1 MKIKYIHNLEYS
13 YEESVQLGEHRLC
26 IKPRSHGFQRL
37 INFNLNISPN
47 PKILYPLLA
56 ASGEEINR
64 ITFEGYTDSLSIKAI
79 SEVETLKHP
88 CILDGIKERDLTLPF
103 CRSIINRDLQG
114 ALEGWMPNGQHDPSA
129 VELAQESLAGSSN
142 NALSFTFQLIEIIQD
157 RVKYTKRHT
166 GPAWPASRTLRE
178 RVGSCRDLAMLM
190 VESCRSVG
198 IPSRFVSG
206 YHFEDPLPKEFE
218 LHAWAELYI
227 PGAGWRGF
235 DPSGKGLIDE
245 RYLTLVSSSKSN
257 LTAVITG
264 NFRGKTNLKNNL
276 TWEIKPL
283 EICNYLSLLIF
294 KMILKDI

>member
-1 MKIKYIHNLEYS
+1 MKIKYIHNLKYS

-88 CILDGIKERDLTLPF
+88 CILDGVKERDLTLPF

-283 EICNYLSLLIF
+283 EICN
-294 KMILKDI
+294 

>member
-79 SEVETLKHP
+79 SEVETFKHP
-88 CILDGIKERDLTLPF
+88 CILDGVKERDLTLPF

-206 YHFEDPLPKEFE
+206 YHFEEPLPKEFE

-283 EICNYLSLLIF
+283 EICN
-294 KMILKDI
+294 

>member
-88 CILDGIKERDLTLPF
+88 CILDGVKERDLTLPF

-245 RYLTLVSSSKSN
+245 RYLTLVSSSKSD

-283 EICNYLSLLIF
+283 EICN
-294 KMILKDI
+294 

>member
-79 SEVETLKHP
+79 SEVETFKHP
-88 CILDGIKERDLTLPF
+88 CILDGVKERDLTLPF

-190 VESCRSVG
+190 VEACRSVG

-264 NFRGKTNLKNNL
+264 NFKGKTNLKNNL

-283 EICNYLSLLIF
+283 EICN
-294 KMILKDI
+294 

>member
-1 MKIKYIHNLEYS
+1 MKIKYIHKLEYS

-37 INFNLNISPN
+37 IKFDLNISPK

-64 ITFEGYTDSLSIKAI
+64 ITFEGYANSLSIKAV

-88 CILDGIKERDLTLPF
+88 DIFDGVKQRDLTLPF
-103 CRSIINRDLQG
+103 CRSFINRDLQG

-129 VELAQESLAGSSN
+129 VELAQEALAGSSN

-157 RVKYTKRHT
+157 RVKYTKRHS

-190 VESCRSVG
+190 VEACRSVG

-206 YHFEDPLPKEFE
+206 YHFEDPLPNVFD

-264 NFRGKTNLKNNL
+264 NFVGRKNLENNFS
-276 TWEIKPL
+276 WEIKPL
-283 EICNYLSLLIF
+283 AIHN
-294 KMILKDI
+294 

>member
-88 CILDGIKERDLTLPF
+88 CIIDGVKEKDLTLPF

-190 VESCRSVG
+190 VEACRSVG

-206 YHFEDPLPKEFE
+206 YHFEDPLPKDFE

-283 EICNYLSLLIF
+283 EICN
-294 KMILKDI
+294 

>member
-37 INFNLNISPN
+37 INFDLNISPN

-64 ITFEGYTDSLSIKAI
+64 ITFEGYTNNLSIKAV

-88 CILDGIKERDLTLPF
+88 DIFDGVKERDLTLPF

-129 VELAQESLAGSSN
+129 VELAQEALAGSSN
-142 NALSFTFQLIEIIQD
+142 NALSFTYQLIEIIQD

-190 VESCRSVG
+190 VEACRSVG

-206 YHFEDPLPKEFE
+206 YHFEDPLPNEFD

-264 NFRGKTNLKNNL
+264 NFKGKTNLKNNL
-276 TWEIKPL
+276 IWEIKPL
-283 EICNYLSLLIF
+283 EICN
-294 KMILKDI
+294 

>member
-47 PKILYPLLA
+47 PKIIYPLLA

-64 ITFEGYTDSLSIKAI
+64 VTFEGYTDSLSIKAI

-88 CILDGIKERDLTLPF
+88 CIFDGVKERDLTLPF

-129 VELAQESLAGSSN
+129 VELAQEALAGSSN

-235 DPSGKGLIDE
+235 DPSGKGLIDD

-283 EICNYLSLLIF
+283 EICN
-294 KMILKDI
+294 

>member
-88 CILDGIKERDLTLPF
+88 CILDGVKERDLTLPF
-103 CRSIINRDLQG
+103 CRSLINRDLQG

-129 VELAQESLAGSSN
+129 VELAQESLAGSCN

-235 DPSGKGLIDE
+235 DPSGKGLIDD

-283 EICNYLSLLIF
+283 EICN
-294 KMILKDI
+294 

>member
-88 CILDGIKERDLTLPF
+88 CILDGVKERDLTLPF

-129 VELAQESLAGSSN
+129 VELAQEALAGSSN

-283 EICNYLSLLIF
+283 EICN
-294 KMILKDI
+294 

>member
-37 INFNLNISPN
+37 INFDLNISPN

-64 ITFEGYTDSLSIKAI
+64 ITFEGYTNNLSIKAV

-88 CILDGIKERDLTLPF
+88 DIFDGVKERDLTLPF

-129 VELAQESLAGSSN
+129 VELAQEALAGSSN
-142 NALSFTFQLIEIIQD
+142 NALSFIYLLIEIIQD

-190 VESCRSVG
+190 VEACRSVG

-206 YHFEDPLPKEFE
+206 YHFEDPLPNEFD

-264 NFRGKTNLKNNL
+264 NFRGRTNLKNNL
-276 TWEIKPL
+276 SWEIKPL
-283 EICNYLSLLIF
+283 QINN
-294 KMILKDI
+294 

>member
-88 CILDGIKERDLTLPF
+88 CILDGVKERDLTLPF

-206 YHFEDPLPKEFE
+206 YHFEDPLQKEFE

-235 DPSGKGLIDE
+235 DPSGKGLIDD

-283 EICNYLSLLIF
+283 EICN
-294 KMILKDI
+294 

>member
-1 MKIKYIHNLEYS
+1 MYS

-37 INFNLNISPN
+37 INFDLNISPN

-64 ITFEGYTDSLSIKAI
+64 VTFEGYTNNLSIKAV
-79 SEVETLKHP
+79 SEVETFEHP
-88 CILDGIKERDLTLPF
+88 DIFDGVKERDLTLPF

-129 VELAQESLAGSSN
+129 IELAQEALAGSSN
-142 NALSFTFQLIEIIQD
+142 NALSFTYQLIEIIQD

-190 VESCRSVG
+190 VEACRSVG

-206 YHFEDPLPKEFE
+206 YHFEEPLPNEFD

-245 RYLTLVSSSKSN
+245 RYLTLVSSSKST

-264 NFRGKTNLKNNL
+264 NFRGRTNLKNNFS
-276 TWEIKPL
+276 WEIKPL
-283 EICNYLSLLIF
+283 EIKN
-294 KMILKDI
+294 

>member
-88 CILDGIKERDLTLPF
+88 CILDGVKERDLTLPF

-166 GPAWPASRTLRE
+166 GPAWPASRTLRD

-283 EICNYLSLLIF
+283 EICN
-294 KMILKDI
+294 

>member
-88 CILDGIKERDLTLPF
+88 CILDGVKERDLTLPF

-142 NALSFTFQLIEIIQD
+142 NALSFIFQLIEIIQD

-264 NFRGKTNLKNNL
+264 NFRGKTNLKNIL
-276 TWEIKPL
+276 KWEIKPL
-283 EICNYLSLLIF
+283 EICN
-294 KMILKDI
+294 

>member
-64 ITFEGYTDSLSIKAI
+64 INFEGYTDSLSIKAI

-88 CILDGIKERDLTLPF
+88 CILDGVKERDLTLPF

-129 VELAQESLAGSSN
+129 VELAQESLAGGSN

-283 EICNYLSLLIF
+283 EICN
-294 KMILKDI
+294 

>member
-26 IKPRSHGFQRL
+26 IQPRSHGFQRL

-79 SEVETLKHP
+79 SEVETFKHP
-88 CILDGIKERDLTLPF
+88 CILDGVKERDLTLPF

-283 EICNYLSLLIF
+283 EICN
-294 KMILKDI
+294 

>member
-79 SEVETLKHP
+79 SEVETFKHP
-88 CILDGIKERDLTLPF
+88 CILDGVKERDLTLPF

-283 EICNYLSLLIF
+283 AICN
-294 KMILKDI
+294 

>member
-88 CILDGIKERDLTLPF
+88 CILDGVKERDLTLPF
-103 CRSIINRDLQG
+103 CRSLINRDLQG

-283 EICNYLSLLIF
+283 EISN
-294 KMILKDI
+294 

>member
-88 CILDGIKERDLTLPF
+88 CILDGVKERDLTLPF

-235 DPSGKGLIDE
+235 DPSGKGLIDD

-283 EICNYLSLLIF
+283 DICN
-294 KMILKDI
+294 

>member
-37 INFNLNISPN
+37 INFDLNISPN

-64 ITFEGYTDSLSIKAI
+64 ITFEGYTNNLSIKAV

-88 CILDGIKERDLTLPF
+88 DIFDGVKERDLTLPF

-129 VELAQESLAGSSN
+129 VELAQEALAGSSN
-142 NALSFTFQLIEIIQD
+142 NALSFTYQLIEIIQD

-190 VESCRSVG
+190 VEACRSVG

-206 YHFEDPLPKEFE
+206 YHFEDPLPNEFD

-257 LTAVITG
+257 LTAVVTG

-276 TWEIKPL
+276 SWEIKPV
-283 EICNYLSLLIF
+283 EINN
-294 KMILKDI
+294 

>member
-88 CILDGIKERDLTLPF
+88 CILDGVKERDLTLPF

-276 TWEIKPL
+276 TWKIKPL
-283 EICNYLSLLIF
+283 EICN
-294 KMILKDI
+294 

>member
-88 CILDGIKERDLTLPF
+88 CILEGVKERDLTLPF

-283 EICNYLSLLIF
+283 EICN
-294 KMILKDI
+294 

>member
-79 SEVETLKHP
+79 SEVETFKHP
-88 CILDGIKERDLTLPF
+88 CILDGVKERDLSLPF

-283 EICNYLSLLIF
+283 EICN
-294 KMILKDI
+294 

>member
-88 CILDGIKERDLTLPF
+88 CILDGVKERDLTLPF

-142 NALSFTFQLIEIIQD
+142 NALSFIFQLIEIIQD

-235 DPSGKGLIDE
+235 DPSGKGLIDD

-264 NFRGKTNLKNNL
+264 NFRGKTNLKNKL

-283 EICNYLSLLIF
+283 DICN
-294 KMILKDI
+294 

>member
-1 MKIKYIHNLEYS
+1 MKIKYIHKLKYS
-13 YEESVQLGEHRLC
+13 YEDSVKLGEHRLC

-37 INFNLNISPN
+37 INFDLNISPN

-64 ITFEGYTDSLSIKAI
+64 VTFEGYTNNLSIKAV

-88 CILDGIKERDLTLPF
+88 DIFDGVKERDLTLPF

-114 ALEGWMPNGQHDPSA
+114 ALEGWMPNGQHDPAA
-129 VELAQESLAGSSN
+129 VELAQEALAGSSN

-206 YHFEDPLPKEFE
+206 YHFEDPLPSELD

-264 NFRGKTNLKNNL
+264 NFRGRTNLKNNL
-276 TWEIKPL
+276 SWEIKPL
-283 EICNYLSLLIF
+283 IINN
-294 KMILKDI
+294 

>member
-88 CILDGIKERDLTLPF
+88 CILDGVKERDLTLPF

-129 VELAQESLAGSSN
+129 IELAQESLAGSSN

-283 EICNYLSLLIF
+283 EICY
-294 KMILKDI
+294 

>member
-88 CILDGIKERDLTLPF
+88 CILDGVKERDLTLPF
-103 CRSIINRDLQG
+103 CRSIVNRDLQG

-283 EICNYLSLLIF
+283 EICN
-294 KMILKDI
+294 

>member
-88 CILDGIKERDLTLPF
+88 CILDGVKERDLTLPF

-142 NALSFTFQLIEIIQD
+142 NALSFIFQLIGIIQD

-276 TWEIKPL
+276 KWEIKPL
-283 EICNYLSLLIF
+283 EICN
-294 KMILKDI
+294 

>member
-47 PKILYPLLA
+47 PKILYHLLA

-88 CILDGIKERDLTLPF
+88 CILDGVKERDLTLPF

-276 TWEIKPL
+276 KWEIKPL
-283 EICNYLSLLIF
+283 EICN
-294 KMILKDI
+294 

>member
-79 SEVETLKHP
+79 SEVETFKHP
-88 CILDGIKERDLTLPF
+88 CILDGVKERDLTLPF

-276 TWEIKPL
+276 TWKIKPL
-283 EICNYLSLLIF
+283 EICN
-294 KMILKDI
+294 

>member
-88 CILDGIKERDLTLPF
+88 CILDGVKERDLTLPF

-264 NFRGKTNLKNNL
+264 NFRGKTNLKNNSAHA
-276 TWEIKPL
+276 
-283 EICNYLSLLIF
+283 CNSNSF
-294 KMILKDI
+294 GRGSSK

>member
-64 ITFEGYTDSLSIKAI
+64 ITFDGFTDSLSIKAI

-88 CILDGIKERDLTLPF
+88 CILDGVKERDLTLPF

-276 TWEIKPL
+276 KWEIKPL
-283 EICNYLSLLIF
+283 EICN
-294 KMILKDI
+294 

>member
-37 INFNLNISPN
+37 INFDLNISPS

-64 ITFEGYTDSLSIKAI
+64 ITFEGYTNNLSIKAV

-88 CILDGIKERDLTLPF
+88 DIFDGVKERDLTLPF

-129 VELAQESLAGSSN
+129 VELAQEALAGSSN
-142 NALSFTFQLIEIIQD
+142 NALSFTYQLIEIIQD
-157 RVKYTKRHT
+157 RVKYTKRHI

-190 VESCRSVG
+190 VEACRSVG

-206 YHFEDPLPKEFE
+206 YHFEDPLPNEFD

-264 NFRGKTNLKNNL
+264 NFRGRTNLKNNL
-276 TWEIKPL
+276 SWEIKPL
-283 EICNYLSLLIF
+283 QINN
-294 KMILKDI
+294 